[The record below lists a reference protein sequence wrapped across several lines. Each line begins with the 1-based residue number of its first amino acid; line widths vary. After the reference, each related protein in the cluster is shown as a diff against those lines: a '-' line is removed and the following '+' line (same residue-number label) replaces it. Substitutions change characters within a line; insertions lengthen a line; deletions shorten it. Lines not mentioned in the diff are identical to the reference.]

1 MLASAIGVI
10 FQAALVILTAA
21 TFTSGK
27 NFLFCTI
34 AGLLFTVSFALA
46 VWHGKFWNGSKSP
59 RSAFEWLLVF
69 ALSLAI
75 TSIFILI
82 DVLVIHPGLSLLL
95 TLGAMSVT
103 FIALPSAVRAWMI
116 VFLSERKHIGKSD
129 G

>member
-1 MLASAIGVI
+1 M
-10 FQAALVILTAA
+10 
-21 TFTSGK
+21 
-27 NFLFCTI
+27 
-34 AGLLFTVSFALA
+34 FTVSFALA
-46 VWHGKFWNGSKSP
+46 VWHGKFWIGNKSP

-116 VFLSERKHIGKSD
+116 VFLSERKHIGKR
-129 G
+129 